1 MFLLSSLQ
9 ERSYTWSIKTDMQ
22 GSAPKM
28 SGTRI
33 ILWASESVHQ
43 VTAGQLQS
51 QKYYC
56 KPLASCL
63 EPDILKVYFRCDLT
77 LIIFSVII
85 H

>member
-1 MFLLSSLQ
+1 M
-9 ERSYTWSIKTDMQ
+9 WSIKTDMQ
-22 GSAPKM
+22 WSAAKM

-43 VTAGQLQS
+43 LTGGQLQS

-63 EPDILKVYFRCDLT
+63 EPDIL
-77 LIIFSVII
+77 
-85 H
+85 